1 MRHLRVAAL
10 LQLALLFSGA
20 ATALGQDMASSSNTP
35 PAEHVRHLRSRKAA
49 KPILFTDE
57 DKTEASTGVDPTST
71 GAAPAKT
78 AAAEKPREAAP
89 HQKKVAAA
97 RPAPAKPAPARQAA
111 VAHKNTPRPEP
122 AASAAA
128 PVSRGFLEDIFGDN

>member
-1 MRHLRVAAL
+1 VRHLRVAAF

-20 ATALGQDMASSSNTP
+20 ATALGQDLASSADAP

-71 GAAPAKT
+71 GVAPTKT
-78 AAAEKPREAAP
+78 AATEKTRESAPR
-89 HQKKVAAA
+89 QKKVAAA
-97 RPAPAKPAPARQAA
+97 CLAGA
-111 VAHKNTPRPEP
+111 VFAG
-122 AASAAA
+122 AGLAAA
-128 PVSRGFLEDIFGDN
+128 TFF